1 MNVYDRVFK
10 MDTRFGI
17 WRYTERLRITYV
29 AQGWL
34 VVWDHQQTPPVRHD
48 CRASDHSTA
57 CLAVVSKLRDLEE
70 G

>member
-1 MNVYDRVFK
+1 

-34 VVWDHQQTPPVRHD
+34 VVWDHKQLPPVRHD
-48 CRASDHSTA
+48 CHNSTHSQA
-57 CLAVVSKLRDLEE
+57 CDSVIQKLHELQQE
-70 G
+70 

>member
-1 MNVYDRVFK
+1 MNIYDRVFK

-17 WRYTERLRITYV
+17 WRYSERIRITYV

-34 VVWDHQQTPPVRHD
+34 VVWDHQQLPPMRYD
-48 CRASDHSTA
+48 CQGRDHSTA
-57 CLAVVSKLRDLEE
+57 CNSVIHKLRELQQ